1 MLNSKLVLA
10 AIVLV
15 IIGAINWGLIAVN
28 GTNLVTMTTS
38 ATGLQLSTQAMI
50 NRGVYA
56 LVGLSGLVVAWHT
69 WETSRHM

>member
-1 MLNSKLVLA
+1 MFNSKLVLA

-28 GTNLVTMTTS
+28 GTNLVTMVTS

-56 LVGLSGLVVAWHT
+56 LVGISGLIVAWHT
-69 WETSRHM
+69 WQSSRRM

>member
-1 MLNSKLVLA
+1 MFNSKLVLA

-28 GTNLVTMTTS
+28 GTNLVTMATS

-50 NRGVYA
+50 NRAIYA
-56 LVGLSGLVVAWHT
+56 LVGVSGLIVAWHT
-69 WETSRHM
+69 WQSSRRM